1 MLGLELFVESKAAV
15 HAALIVVEALS
26 IVAAVVH
33 GSKCVDI
40 ARSVHHV
47 QQGQCVAI
55 AISIVHEGIHWR
67 LAVVVAVRAAVVAT
81 GKNRVVVVEWI

>member
-1 MLGLELFVESKAAV
+1 MFVESKAAV

-67 LAVVVAVRAAVVAT
+67 LAVVVVRAAVVAT
-81 GKNRVVVVEWI
+81 GKNRVVVAEWI